1 MTQEISSLMDGELE
15 SHEAERAIRGC
26 CADSEAARKWQ
37 EYHLI
42 SDVLRGGHPH
52 PSGTAGRVRQAL
64 EGEPAIVA
72 RPRRVVDTTFGRVAL
87 AAAASVAT
95 IGVVGWIGSLGGQP
109 GAGAVVAKNPAAVQ
123 PVVHQVPAAPATKEP
138 APDVQDY
145 LAAHRQIPSADMYR
159 TVTNRS
165 TAAPAAAR

>member
-15 SHEAERAIRGC
+15 AHEAERAIRSC
-26 CADSEAARKWQ
+26 CASGESAQKWQ

-42 SDVLRGGHPH
+42 SDVLRGGRPH
-52 PSGTAGRVRQAL
+52 PSGTASRVRQAL
-64 EGEPAIVA
+64 ESEPAIVA
-72 RPRRVVDTTFGRVAL
+72 RPKRVLETTFGRVAM

-95 IGVVGWIGSLGGQP
+95 IGVVGWIGSQGGP
-109 GAGAVVAKNPAAVQ
+109 AAPGAVVAKNPTAIQ
-123 PVVHQVPAAPATKEP
+123 PVAHQPDAKAAPAP

-145 LAAHRQIPSADMYR
+145 LTAHRQIPSADLYR

>member
-15 SHEAERAIRGC
+15 AHEAERAIRSC
-26 CADSEAARKWQ
+26 CASGEAARKWQ

-42 SDVLRGGHPH
+42 GDVLRGGKPH
-52 PSGTAGRVRQAL
+52 PTGTADRVRAAL

-72 RPRRVVDTTFGRVAL
+72 RPRRVLDTTFGRVAL

-95 IGVVGWIGSLGGQP
+95 IGVVGWIGSQGGPAAP
-109 GAGAVVAKNPAAVQ
+109 GTVARTPAAVQ
-123 PVVHQVPAAPATKEP
+123 PVAHKPVTAP

-145 LAAHRQIPSADMYR
+145 LTAHRQIPSPDLYR
-159 TVTNRS
+159 TVTNR
-165 TAAPAAAR
+165 AAPAPAR

>member
-1 MTQEISSLMDGELE
+1 MTQEISSLMDGELDAN
-15 SHEAERAIRGC
+15 EAERAIRGC

-42 SDVLRGGHPH
+42 SDVLRGGRPH

-64 EGEPAIVA
+64 ESEPAIVA
-72 RPRRVVDTTFGRVAL
+72 RPRRVIDTTFGRVAL
-87 AAAASVAT
+87 AASASVAT
-95 IGVVGWIGSLGGQP
+95 IGVVGWIGSQGVQPVPGG
-109 GAGAVVAKNPAAVQ
+109 VVAKNPAAVQ
-123 PVVHQVPAAPATKEP
+123 PVSHQAPVATQQ
-138 APDVQDY
+138 APDEY
-145 LAAHRQIPSADMYR
+145 LTAHRQIPSAELYR

>member
-42 SDVLRGGHPH
+42 SDVLRGGRPH
-52 PSGTAGRVRQAL
+52 PSGTAERVRKLL
-64 EGEPAIVA
+64 ESEPAIVA
-72 RPRRVVDTTFGRVAL
+72 RPRRVLDTTFGRLAL

-95 IGVVGWIGSLGGQP
+95 IGVVGWIGSQGGQP
-109 GAGAVVAKNPAAVQ
+109 VPGAVIAKNPAAAPAVQ
-123 PVVHQVPAAPATKEP
+123 PVVNRIEP
-138 APDVQDY
+138 APDVQE
-145 LAAHRQIPSADMYR
+145 
-159 TVTNRS
+159 
-165 TAAPAAAR
+165 

>member
-1 MTQEISSLMDGELE
+1 MTQEISSLMDGELQA
-15 SHEAERAIRGC
+15 HEAERAIRGC
-26 CADSEAARKWQ
+26 CADSEATRKWQ

-42 SDVLRGGHPH
+42 SDVLRGGRPH
-52 PSGTAGRVRQAL
+52 PSGTAGRVRLAL
-64 EGEPAIVA
+64 ESEPAIVA
-72 RPRRVVDTTFGRVAL
+72 RPRRVLETTFGRVAL

-95 IGVVGWIGSLGGQP
+95 IGVVGWIGSMGGQP
-109 GAGAVVAKNPAAVQ
+109 GASAVVAKNPAAVQ
-123 PVVHQVPAAPATKEP
+123 PVVHQVPAANEP

>member
-15 SHEAERAIRGC
+15 AHEAERAIRGC
-26 CADSEAARKWQ
+26 CANSDAAQKWQ

-42 SDVLRGGHPH
+42 SDVMRGGRPH
-52 PSGTAGRVRQAL
+52 PSGTAQRVCRAL
-64 EGEPAIVA
+64 ESEPAIVA
-72 RPRRVVDTTFGRVAL
+72 RPRRVIDTTFGRVAL

-95 IGVVGWIGSLGGQP
+95 IGVVGWIGTQGGQGP
-109 GAGAVVAKNPAAVQ
+109 VPTATVAKSPAAVQ
-123 PVVHQVPAAPATKEP
+123 PVVLQRSPAATEP

-145 LAAHRQIPSADMYR
+145 LTAHRQIPSAELYR
-159 TVTNRS
+159 TVTNRG

>member
-1 MTQEISSLMDGELE
+1 MTQEISSLMDGELQA
-15 SHEAERAIRGC
+15 HEAERAIRGC

-52 PSGTAGRVRQAL
+52 PSGTAGRVSKAL
-64 EGEPAIVA
+64 EAEPAIVA
-72 RPRRVVDTTFGRVAL
+72 RPRRVLETTFGRVAL

-95 IGVVGWIGSLGGQP
+95 IGVVGWIGSQGVQP
-109 GAGAVVAKNPAAVQ
+109 VPGAVVAKNPAAIQ
-123 PVVHQVPAAPATKEP
+123 PVVNQAPVSTEP